1 MIFFIVRNG
10 FYVVYSLTYFTVS
23 SIVNLILY
31 VRRMNRIKMIEN
43 KIDEHEKRLYDL
55 QFLIEEKNG
64 ENHGYEII
72 EYTEPEKKSCQNV

>member
-10 FYVVYSLTYFTVS
+10 FYIIYSLTYFTIS
-23 SIVNLILY
+23 SVVNLILY

-64 ENHGYEII
+64 GNHGYEIV
-72 EYTEPEKKSCQNV
+72 EYSEPEKKSCQNV